1 MAKRLDGQTAVITGA
16 GQGIGRAIVHSF
28 AREGSRVWATS
39 RSLAP
44 LKSLEKTTSVR
55 IEQLDVTR
63 PADVAAAAQKIGSV
77 DILVNCAGYVASGTI
92 LECSSEELERTLDVN
107 LMGAFYMTRAF
118 LPAMCT
124 RGVGSIINIASV
136 LSSITSAPGRFA
148 YSTAKAALIGFTKS
162 VAVDF
167 VNQGNPGQRRLPRCH
182 PDAGTGITNCR
193 QRRPQRHAG
202 GFCRSTQDGA
212 YRYGRGSFSGL
223 SVSGIRRK
231 QLRDRTDTGFGWWYD
246 LVKTP
251 DRDWNRSV
259 GFRSKKH
266 PLFRISSSPR
276 HMLIDAMEQPC
287 R

>member
-44 LKSLEKTTSVR
+44 LQSLEKTTSVR

-63 PADVAAAAQKIGSV
+63 PADVAAAAQKIGTV

-92 LECSSEELERTLDVN
+92 LDCSPEELERSLDVN
-107 LMGAFYMTRAF
+107 LRGAVYTTRAF
-118 LPAMCT
+118 LPGMCA
-124 RGVGSIINIASV
+124 RGAGSIINIASV

-167 VNQGNPGQRRLPRCH
+167 VTR
-182 PDAGTGITNCR
+182 
-193 QRRPQRHAG
+193 
-202 GFCRSTQDGA
+202 
-212 YRYGRGSFSGL
+212 
-223 SVSGIRRK
+223 GIRVNAVCPGAVQTPGLESRIAASVDPHATRAAFVGRHK
-231 QLRDRTDTGFGWWYD
+231 MGRLGTVEEVAAACLYLASAESSFMTGQM
-246 LVKTP
+246 LVVDGGMT
-251 DRDWNRSV
+251 
-259 GFRSKKH
+259 
-266 PLFRISSSPR
+266 L
-276 HMLIDAMEQPC
+276 
-287 R
+287 

>member
-44 LKSLEKTTSVR
+44 LQSLEKTTSVR

-63 PADVAAAAQKIGSV
+63 PADVAAAAQKIGTV

-92 LECSSEELERTLDVN
+92 LDCSPEELERSLDVN
-107 LMGAFYMTRAF
+107 LRGAVYMTRAF
-118 LPAMCT
+118 LPGMCA
-124 RGVGSIINIASV
+124 RGAGSIINIASV

-167 VNQGNPGQRRLPRCH
+167 VTR
-182 PDAGTGITNCR
+182 
-193 QRRPQRHAG
+193 
-202 GFCRSTQDGA
+202 
-212 YRYGRGSFSGL
+212 
-223 SVSGIRRK
+223 GIRVNAVCPGAVQTPGLESRIAASVDPHATRAAFVGRHK
-231 QLRDRTDTGFGWWYD
+231 MGRLGPVEEVAAACLYLASAESSFMTGQM
-246 LVKTP
+246 LVVDGGMT
-251 DRDWNRSV
+251 
-259 GFRSKKH
+259 
-266 PLFRISSSPR
+266 L
-276 HMLIDAMEQPC
+276 
-287 R
+287 

>member
-44 LKSLEKTTSVR
+44 LQSLEKTTSVR

-63 PADVAAAAQKIGSV
+63 PADVAAAAQKIGTV

-92 LECSSEELERTLDVN
+92 LDCSPEELERSLDVN
-107 LMGAFYMTRAF
+107 LRGAVYMTRAF
-118 LPAMCT
+118 LPGMCA
-124 RGVGSIINIASV
+124 RGAGSIINIASV

-167 VNQGNPGQRRLPRCH
+167 VTR
-182 PDAGTGITNCR
+182 
-193 QRRPQRHAG
+193 
-202 GFCRSTQDGA
+202 
-212 YRYGRGSFSGL
+212 
-223 SVSGIRRK
+223 GIRVNAVCPGAVQTPGLESRIAASVDPHATRAAFVGRHK
-231 QLRDRTDTGFGWWYD
+231 MGRLGTVEEVAAACLYLASAESSFMTGQM
-246 LVKTP
+246 LVVDGGMT
-251 DRDWNRSV
+251 
-259 GFRSKKH
+259 
-266 PLFRISSSPR
+266 L
-276 HMLIDAMEQPC
+276 
-287 R
+287 

>member
-44 LKSLEKTTSVR
+44 LQSLEKTTSVR

-63 PADVAAAAQKIGSV
+63 PADVAAAAQKIGTV

-92 LECSSEELERTLDVN
+92 LDCSPEELERSLDVN
-107 LMGAFYMTRAF
+107 LRGAVYMTRAF
-118 LPAMCT
+118 LPGMCA
-124 RGVGSIINIASV
+124 RGAGSIINIASV

-167 VNQGNPGQRRLPRCH
+167 VTR
-182 PDAGTGITNCR
+182 
-193 QRRPQRHAG
+193 
-202 GFCRSTQDGA
+202 
-212 YRYGRGSFSGL
+212 
-223 SVSGIRRK
+223 GIRVNAVCPGAVQTPGLESRIAASVDPHATRAAFVGRHK
-231 QLRDRTDTGFGWWYD
+231 MGRLGTVEEVAAACLYLASVESSFMTGQM
-246 LVKTP
+246 LVVDGGMT
-251 DRDWNRSV
+251 
-259 GFRSKKH
+259 
-266 PLFRISSSPR
+266 L
-276 HMLIDAMEQPC
+276 
-287 R
+287 